1 MFQNLTTALIAMYT
15 RLMCRD
21 LQLVRVETRRRSR
34 AATFIEYA
42 LLAGVGVALIAIFR
56 GRIEGIVDNLL
67 NRVGTCFAGQGDC

>member
-15 RLMCRD
+15 RLMCGD

-42 LLAGVGVALIAIFR
+42 LLAGVGVTLIVLFR
-56 GRIEGIVDNLL
+56 TRIQTTIDSLL
-67 NRVGTCFAGQGDC
+67 SRLDSSFGGQGS